1 MAIKLNPESNE
12 AYIGVCISA
21 LKLGKYEECIKYIEQ
36 RPGQSQDDMS
46 FIYKQNLIKDQSS
59 RIGDSVIK
67 ENTSADEKSFGKI
80 QKINNLNFF

>member
-1 MAIKLNPESNE
+1 
-12 AYIGVCISA
+12 
-21 LKLGKYEECIKYIEQ
+21 
-36 RPGQSQDDMS
+36 MS